1 MEEAIPVFSLTPEAL
16 MRRCHSE
23 AMQDYRRQDNA
34 AMWERPLQRPV
45 RFPLAEYNLKKRISQ
60 AIKLYIE
67 EAGIGE

>member
-1 MEEAIPVFSLTPEAL
+1 

-34 AMWERPLQRPV
+34 AKWERPLQRPV